1 MHRASDAR
9 PDPEW
14 VRWAEAESVRRLQR
28 SLVEIRARKQAEAVE
43 AMERDVSA
51 WDPDQ
56 PLAEIALEP
65 APKPARVI
73 KIHAENLQD
82 A

>member
-1 MHRASDAR
+1 MVRPGDGL

-28 SLVEIRARKQAEAVE
+28 SLDEMRARREAEAVE

-51 WDPDQ
+51 WEPGGSAPEVVLD
-56 PLAEIALEP
+56 P
-65 APKPARVI
+65 APAPRVI
-73 KIHAENLQD
+73 KIHAENLLD

>member
-1 MHRASDAR
+1 MQKASDGQ

-14 VRWAEAESVRRLQR
+14 VRWAEAESVLRLQR
-28 SLVEIRARKQAEAVE
+28 SLDEIRSRREVEAVE

-51 WDPDQ
+51 WEPGPTSEVVLDP
-56 PLAEIALEP
+56 PP
-65 APKPARVI
+65 SPTRVI
-73 KIHAENLQD
+73 RIHAENLLD